1 MRLDHLLSKDNYGM
15 ELAFDILY
23 SVLNV
28 FEHSYLTMYIEN
40 RIEKQTKQM
49 ILTEIKNKRRKP
61 RTKSSKYT
69 RCTIYSTLT
78 NSLRLSDE
86 ERTVDALALRA
97 DEGRNQHRNASGS
110 CK

>member
-1 MRLDHLLSKDNYGM
+1 
-15 ELAFDILY
+15 
-23 SVLNV
+23 
-28 FEHSYLTMYIEN
+28 MYIEN

>member
-1 MRLDHLLSKDNYGM
+1 
-15 ELAFDILY
+15 
-23 SVLNV
+23 
-28 FEHSYLTMYIEN
+28 MYIEN

-49 ILTEIKNKRRKP
+49 ILTEIKTSVENREQRVQD
-61 RTKSSKYT
+61 T
-69 RCTIYSTLT
+69 RDVSQDTLT

-97 DEGRNQHRNASGS
+97 DEGRNQHRNASRS

>member
-1 MRLDHLLSKDNYGM
+1 MT
-15 ELAFDILY
+15 FDILY

-28 FEHSYLTMYIEN
+28 FLIAEKHSYLKMYIEN

-61 RTKSSKYT
+61 RTKAFKNTRDVSKD
-69 RCTIYSTLT
+69 TLT

-97 DEGRNQHRNASGS
+97 EEGRNQHRNASRS